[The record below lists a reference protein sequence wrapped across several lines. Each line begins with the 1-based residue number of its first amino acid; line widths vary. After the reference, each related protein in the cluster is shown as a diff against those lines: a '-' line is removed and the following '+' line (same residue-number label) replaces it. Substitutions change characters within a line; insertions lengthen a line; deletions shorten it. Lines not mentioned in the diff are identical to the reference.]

1 MEEQGYF
8 LRSSLENYT
17 SNNTRQHDTT
27 QVQHDITRVQHETT
41 RVQYDHG
48 TIIGELLY
56 FHDTTQH
63 EYNTTQHE

>member
-17 SNNTRQHDTT
+17 SNNTRQYDTT
-27 QVQHDITRVQHETT
+27 QVQHETTRVQHDITRVQHETT

-56 FHDTTQH
+56 
-63 EYNTTQHE
+63 